1 MCVCPTDINATNPKK
16 KALFPVVLGHE
27 CAGVV
32 ESVGPGVTNF
42 KPGISPS
49 DFSELEVPSLPLPWE
64 DSSQLTACAIV
75 LSGLRLQ
82 SSPFPKEH

>member
-27 CAGVV
+27 CAGIV

-42 KPGISPS
+42 KPGISLS
-49 DFSELEVPSLPLPWE
+49 DFSELEALSLPWE
-64 DSSQLTACAIV
+64 DSSKVTACAFV

-82 SSPFPKEH
+82 SLPFPKEH